1 VGSRLL
7 VKRFQF
13 RTIRLLKTKKKHMN
27 IKQVAKE
34 ILDDWKNPYFGAVPY
49 LEAMLTMNDINEN
62 YYDDSGKSIVMYFLG
77 NAQTW
82 RGAKAKETKLLLNK
96 LIK

>member
-1 VGSRLL
+1 
-7 VKRFQF
+7 
-13 RTIRLLKTKKKHMN
+13 MN